1 VFVVAVEP
9 EFDFLSA
16 EYRDL
21 FARSRATAFQHPVW
35 LDTLYRRLAPAVQA
49 DPLIVVVRYAGEGG
63 VALVLPLV
71 RRRYGTLRTIE
82 FADLGVSDYACP
94 IVAGTAADAMI
105 ADRKTCASIVAA
117 LQPFDVLRIQK
128 LRAGTFPIERLL
140 GTAARSAM
148 PMSSH
153 AVELSS
159 PYAEWRTA
167 KIGPASRKSFDK
179 KSRQLHRKGHVTLAC
194 VTEPAA
200 IRSTLEHMR
209 ALRASRFPD
218 SDLLQLPGYYD
229 FYLAAALQGCG
240 SFMRVYGLTLD
251 GDLIS
256 GALALSDRGRT
267 LVIATAFDIAN
278 HRNQSVGLLTFD
290 MIAQHC
296 IAMGDKVL
304 DFTIGDEPYKSVF
317 GAKPAP
323 IHQVSRHGS
332 VFGAVANAAV
342 QQAPW
347 LKQVARRIFDVRP
360 SPSVTHMLATAA
372 SAVAPAI

>member
-1 VFVVAVEP
+1 VFVVAIEP
-9 EFDFLSA
+9 EFDFLSP

-35 LDTLYRRLAPAVQA
+35 LDTLYRRLVPAVQA
-49 DPLIVVVRYAGEGG
+49 EPLIVVVRYAGEGG
-63 VALVLPLV
+63 IALVVPLV
-71 RRRYGTLRTIE
+71 RRRYGALRAIE
-82 FADLGVSDYACP
+82 FADLGASDYACP
-94 IVAGTAADAMI
+94 VGADATI
-105 ADRKTCASIVAA
+105 DTVLSDRKTCARIVAA
-117 LQPFDVLRIQK
+117 LRPFDVLRIQK
-128 LRAGTFPIERLL
+128 LRAGTFAIERLL
-140 GTAARSAM
+140 GTSARTAM

-159 PYAEWRTA
+159 PYAQWRTA
-167 KIGPASRKSFDK
+167 EIGPASRKSFGK
-179 KSRQLHRKGHVTLAC
+179 KSRQLQRKGDVALAC
-194 VTEPAA
+194 VMDPGA
-200 IRSTLEHMR
+200 ITATLEHIR
-209 ALRASRFPD
+209 ALRAPRFPET
-218 SDLLQLPGYYD
+218 DLLQLPAYYD
-229 FYLAAALQGCG
+229 FYLAVALQGRG
-240 SFMRVYGLTLD
+240 SFMRVYSVTLD
-251 GDLIS
+251 GQLIA

-278 HRNQSVGLLTFD
+278 HRNQSVGLLAFD

-317 GAKPAP
+317 GAKAAP
-323 IHQVSRHGS
+323 IYQVSRHGS

-342 QQAPW
+342 HQAPW